1 MANRGNGKYMVGQ
14 IVLCDAVIDERF
26 IFEKQKTVFLPL
38 KKQVTKKG
46 NNCRDLESK
55 SKRK

>member
-1 MANRGNGKYMVGQ
+1 MVGQ
-14 IVLCDAVIDERF
+14 IVLCDTVIEERF
-26 IFEKQKTVFLPL
+26 IFEKQKTVFLPI
-38 KKQVTKKG
+38 KKKKKKKV

>member
-1 MANRGNGKYMVGQ
+1 MANRGNKKYMVGQ
-14 IVLCDAVIDERF
+14 IILGDTVVDEKT
-26 IFEKQKTVFLPL
+26 IWEKPKTVFLPF
-38 KKQVTKKG
+38 KKVVTKRV

>member
-1 MANRGNGKYMVGQ
+1 MANRGNGKYMVGH
-14 IVLCDAVIDERF
+14 IVLWEAVIDERF
-26 IFEKQKTVFLPL
+26 ILENQRTVFLPR
-38 KKQVTKKG
+38 KKQVTKKV